1 MYLKKKILAIIP
13 ARGGSKGIKLKNLKK
28 INNLTLIEHVKKNC
42 LDKLGDLID
51 CSIVSTDNY
60 KILKHSKSIG
70 LDAPFLRSKKL
81 SGDLVDINLVIAD
94 ALIKAE
100 KIFKKNFDI
109 IILIEPTCPLR
120 NFINIKKMIKKLIK
134 STLHSVWII
143 SKIDNKFNPL
153 KQIQLKNNKITFFS
167 KNGAKIFARQQ
178 LGQTY
183 IRNGEGY
190 AIKKKFFLK
199 KKNIYSNKV
208 GYILS
213 NEPAISIDTMSDL
226 KYCDELLKKND
237 R

>member
-1 MYLKKKILAIIP
+1 MYLRKKILAIIP
-13 ARGGSKGIKLKNLKK
+13 ARGGSKGIKFKNLRK
-28 INNLTLIEHVKKNC
+28 INNLTLLEHVKKNC

-60 KILKHSKSIG
+60 KIFKHAKSIG
-70 LDAPFLRSKKL
+70 LNAPFLRSKKL
-81 SGDLVDINLVIAD
+81 SGDFVDINLVIDD

-120 NFINIKKMIKKLIK
+120 NFINIKKMIKKLVK
-134 STLHSVWII
+134 STLHGVWII
-143 SKIDNKFNPL
+143 SKVDSKFNPL
-153 KQIQLKNNKITFFS
+153 KQLQLKNNKINFFS
-167 KNGAKIFARQQ
+167 KSGTKIFARQQ

-183 IRNGEGY
+183 IKNGEGY

-199 KKNIYSNKV
+199 KKNIYSNKI

-213 NEPAISIDTMSDL
+213 NSPAISIDTLSDIE
-226 KYCDELLKKND
+226 YCEEILKKNNK
-237 R
+237 

>member
-1 MYLKKKILAIIP
+1 MPIFKEQEII
-13 ARGGSKGIKLKNLKK
+13 
-28 INNLTLIEHVKKNC
+28 
-42 LDKLGDLID
+42 
-51 CSIVSTDNY
+51 
-60 KILKHSKSIG
+60 
-70 LDAPFLRSKKL
+70 
-81 SGDLVDINLVIAD
+81 GDLVDINLVIAD

-134 STLHSVWII
+134 STLHGVWII

-153 KQIQLKNNKITFFS
+153 KQLQLKKNKLLFLKWS
-167 KNGAKIFARQQ
+167 KIFARQQ

-199 KKNIYSNKV
+199 KKIFIPKKL
-208 GYILS
+208 G
-213 NEPAISIDTMSDL
+213 ISFLMSQQYQL
-226 KYCDELLKKND
+226 IQCLI
-237 R
+237 